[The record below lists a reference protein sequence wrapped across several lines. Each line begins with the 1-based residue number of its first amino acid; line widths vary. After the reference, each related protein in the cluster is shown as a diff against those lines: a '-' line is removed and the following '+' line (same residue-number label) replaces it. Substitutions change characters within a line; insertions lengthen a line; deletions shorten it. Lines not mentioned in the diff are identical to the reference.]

1 MKIVLVKGS
10 ARGLHRI
17 VFGLCN
23 IMDGLVNILSF
34 GFLQSSF
41 SLEHA
46 KKRAMNRF
54 AKDANAKA
62 RIQP

>member
-17 VFGLCN
+17 IFGLCN
-23 IMDGLVNILSF
+23 IMDGLVNVLSL

-46 KKRAMNRF
+46 KTIAKKRIE
-54 AKDANAKA
+54 KGYL
-62 RIQP
+62 